1 MVMTIC
7 DNRAGLRETLLTSL
21 VFLFFLQLL
30 TIWIESIYRMS
41 LVKLSMGPEL
51 LGILLPLLCL
61 GLLFVGRRH
70 ERTALGVSFSF
81 LLITRAL
88 CPLLPTPLSIVD
100 AGLGVAAFLSLV
112 CRVLTCRMNSGGGN
126 MAAAVGIAVLSSVA
140 LRAWG
145 SSCDLSMGGPF
156 VGLGWALIAVAGG
169 LSLSNARFDA
179 SDAPSEAHGSIFGA
193 MIAALAAFANISIIY
208 LVFSSPAVISA
219 WSGSSLAL
227 GTVLLAVSFACVVGW
242 CALKPAGTCSVP
254 RAVLVV
260 WNVAFIL
267 ALVNGVYRLVAP
279 LPESPASPP
288 LFAGPAAWSEHILL
302 YVMLVLSPVTL
313 VNLAAVA
320 RRGLMSSARGN
331 VLPVLS
337 GMAFLVL
344 VTMTLIFTNVWGYV
358 GAAGPL
364 LRNRFYVPFLVAGV
378 GMALPLFLPVW
389 KGALQTHTAKSRPWA
404 AVLCACVLALLAIV
418 GVFANAVSPATA
430 DAGARRLTVLT
441 YNIQQ
446 GSAADGAQ
454 DYWGQLEFLRKVN
467 ADIIG
472 LQESD
477 TARPSGG
484 NVDAAR
490 FFAESLGYYYYYGPN
505 TVSGT
510 FGTAIL
516 SRFPLENPRT
526 FFSYSNIDEIGTAV
540 AEIEVGG
547 RRLAFFN
554 SHPAGNHEAHD
565 AHVEALLEEAW
576 KHKHVVAVG
585 DYNFRQ
591 SSSYYA
597 RVTAPL
603 VDSWLS
609 LYPDA
614 TGAPHPRWRETGP
627 DILDMTDRIDHIFVS
642 PDFEVVEAYYVPPPA
657 SRTDHP
663 AHWAVIRW

>member
-1 MVMTIC
+1 MNTF
-7 DNRAGLRETLLTSL
+7 DDRTTFREALLASL
-21 VFLFFLQLL
+21 VFLFFIQLL
-30 TIWIESIYRMS
+30 TVWTESIYRMS

-61 GLLFVGRRH
+61 GMLFVGRRH
-70 ERTALGVSFSF
+70 ERAALGVSLSV
-81 LLITRAL
+81 LLVTRAL
-88 CPLLPTPLSIVD
+88 CPLLATPWLIVN
-100 AGLGVAAFLSLV
+100 AGLGVAAFLALV
-112 CRVLTCRMNSGGGN
+112 CCALARPNGSRSGD
-126 MAAAVGIAVLSSVA
+126 MAAAVGIAVLASVA

-145 SSCDLSMGGPF
+145 SSYDVSMGGPF
-156 VGLGWALIAVAGG
+156 VGLGWAFIVVAVLLA
-169 LSLSNARFDA
+169 LSNAPSES
-179 SDAPSEAHGSIFGA
+179 SDAPSEAHDSILGA
-193 MIAALAAFANISIIY
+193 MIASLAVFANISMIY
-208 LVFSSPAVISA
+208 LVLSSPAVVSA
-219 WSGSSLAL
+219 WSGNGLAL
-227 GTVLLAVSFACVVGW
+227 GTVLLSVSFACAVGW
-242 CALKPAGTCSVP
+242 CAFSPAGTCSVP

-267 ALVNGVYRLVAP
+267 ALVIGVRRFVAP
-279 LPESPASPP
+279 LPEDPASPP
-288 LFAGPAAWSEHILL
+288 LFVGPAAWSEHILL
-302 YVMLVLSPVTL
+302 YVMLSLSPVTL
-313 VNLAAVA
+313 VNLAAVV
-320 RRGLMSSARGN
+320 RRGLMSSARRN

-337 GMAFLVL
+337 GMAFLLL
-344 VTMTLIFTNVWGYV
+344 VTMMLIFTNVWGYV

-364 LRNRFYVPFLVAGV
+364 LRNKFYVPFLVAGA
-378 GMALPLFLPVW
+378 GMALPLLVPVW
-389 KGALQTHTAKSRPWA
+389 KASLSFRDAKPRPWA
-404 AVLCACVLALLAIV
+404 AVLCACVVALLAIV
-418 GVFANAVSPATA
+418 GVFVHTARPATA
-430 DAGARRLTVLT
+430 DAGTRQLTVLT

-446 GSAADGAQ
+446 GSAANGAQ

-477 TARPSGG
+477 TTRPSGG

-490 FFAESLGYYYYYGPN
+490 FFAESLGYYHYYGPN

-540 AEIEVGG
+540 AEVEVGG
-547 RRLAFFN
+547 RRIAFFN

-565 AHVEALLEEAW
+565 AHVEALIEEAW

-585 DYNFRQ
+585 DFNFRQ

-597 RVTAPL
+597 KVTAPL

-614 TGAPHPRWRETGP
+614 KGAAHPMWREVAS
-627 DILDMTDRIDHIFVS
+627 DRLDMTDRIDHIFVS
-642 PDFEVVEAYYVPPPA
+642 PDFEVVEAYYVPAPT

-663 AHWAVIRW
+663 AHWAIIRW